1 MLSDRLPDVRHLCL
15 THAFRQRSRR
25 RRRKLTTCSDD
36 KTFFRLDLR
45 TGKKGSD
52 TSWLLRKKADSGRG
66 WRTLVSRPPKGRVFS
81 TNETFTGGLCL
92 AASEYIF
99 VVNDISGDGMGF
111 GSYAGYVGSEQ
122 VFVSEA
128 GEEWSRKSHMF
139 RVDPQA
145 LMCNANQ
152 VQLRLLIQCDRYG
165 EDTSWQLTNAEE
177 GNVIL
182 KSTRQYGSNEKD
194 TEDVCVSSSGSYQIT
209 IRDSHEDGMCCDYGI
224 GSFQVIMLEED
235 NGWKQILSV
244 GEFQGP
250 EITTSFRVSADEP
263 PDTMTQRDLNWLQ
276 SHNVR
281 RKKWH
286 TLYEKPYVALKWSD
300 ALKRES
306 RVFAEVLLDN
316 CELYH
321 DPLNIHGE
329 NLALNY
335 GYGDWAL
342 QRTTENVLT
351 SKFSE

>member
-1 MLSDRLPDVRHLCL
+1 MNL
-15 THAFRQRSRR
+15 
-25 RRRKLTTCSDD
+25 
-36 KTFFRLDLR
+36 
-45 TGKKGSD
+45 G
-52 TSWLLRKKADSGRG
+52 
-66 WRTLVSRPPKGRVFS
+66 
-81 TNETFTGGLCL
+81 
-92 AASEYIF
+92 
-99 VVNDISGDGMGF
+99 
-111 GSYAGYVGSEQ
+111 
-122 VFVSEA
+122 
-128 GEEWSRKSHMF
+128 
-139 RVDPQA
+139 
-145 LMCNANQ
+145 
-152 VQLRLLIQCDRYG
+152 
-165 EDTSWQLTNAEE
+165 
-177 GNVIL
+177 
-182 KSTRQYGSNEKD
+182 
-194 TEDVCVSSSGSYQIT
+194 QIT

-321 DPLNIHGE
+321 VSSWR
-329 NLALNY
+329 A
-335 GYGDWAL
+335 
-342 QRTTENVLT
+342 T
-351 SKFSE
+351 S

>member
-1 MLSDRLPDVRHLCL
+1 MSI
-15 THAFRQRSRR
+15 FRG
-25 RRRKLTTCSDD
+25 
-36 KTFFRLDLR
+36 DLIR
-45 TGKKGSD
+45 TAPKGSD

-165 EDTSWQLTNAEE
+165 KDTSWQLTNAEE

-194 TEDVCVSSSGSYQIT
+194 TEDVCVSSSGSYQVKIARQLHQT
-209 IRDSHEDGMCCDYGI
+209 Y
-224 GSFQVIMLEED
+224 
-235 NGWKQILSV
+235 W
-244 GEFQGP
+244 
-250 EITTSFRVSADEP
+250 TSNA
-263 PDTMTQRDLNWLQ
+263 N
-276 SHNVR
+276 N
-281 RKKWH
+281 
-286 TLYEKPYVALKWSD
+286 
-300 ALKRES
+300 
-306 RVFAEVLLDN
+306 
-316 CELYH
+316 
-321 DPLNIHGE
+321 
-329 NLALNY
+329 
-335 GYGDWAL
+335 
-342 QRTTENVLT
+342 
-351 SKFSE
+351 